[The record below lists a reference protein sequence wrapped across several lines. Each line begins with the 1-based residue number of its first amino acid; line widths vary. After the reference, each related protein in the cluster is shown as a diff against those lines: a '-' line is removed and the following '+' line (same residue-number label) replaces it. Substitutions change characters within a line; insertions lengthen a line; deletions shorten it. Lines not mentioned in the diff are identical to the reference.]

1 MRSHAHA
8 SLGAPPAP
16 PRPRS
21 VIEQQQPAALGELLG
36 ALLSAHETVAALQ
49 LPALGSVLE
58 GLEELA
64 TDVASAWRDA
74 AGTADATE
82 LVVRHSSLPD
92 AVLQALSSEAGQ
104 APPAVAQ
111 ASRQR
116 REDLAAAM
124 EEARDVL
131 RYWARRCAEQ
141 GPR

>member
-1 MRSHAHA
+1 MDAIEEEGYRVCFSVPDRAI
-8 SLGAPPAP
+8 PA
-16 PRPRS
+16 
-21 VIEQQQPAALGELLG
+21 
-36 ALLSAHETVAALQ
+36 Q
-49 LPALGSVLE
+49 LHGM
-58 GLEELA
+58 
-64 TDVASAWRDA
+64 
-74 AGTADATE
+74 
-82 LVVRHSSLPD
+82 
-92 AVLQALSSEAGQ
+92 QALSSEAGQ